1 MIIWLV
7 VWNMIF
13 MTVHSVG
20 NGIIIPTDFHIFRK
34 PPTSTALL
42 CFTRIKWIWLL
53 VDLVD
58 RILLAKQTTTL
69 TLKVQQTTHV
79 FGR

>member
-1 MIIWLV
+1 
-7 VWNMIF
+7 

-20 NGIIIPTDFHIFRK
+20 NGIIIPTDFHIFLK

-58 RILLAKQTTTL
+58 RFLLANKLQP
-69 TLKVQQTTHV
+69 
-79 FGR
+79 